1 MKQASLVLAAATA
14 GSLGVQAFTVPYTTV
29 VANTA
34 GDVPEIVGETAYLG
48 GSDGVLA
55 APVKGTA
62 AVKIYYEFVDPG
74 TKVRAIMTW
83 TSLEFLTLVNPK
95 TVALSPGD
103 TTSTNLFVTT
113 YSANNAGTVS
123 FFQGEYSSWSVQQT
137 LSPPDHVDIP
147 RNQFGSVLQFDREN
161 FETLYVA
168 CGNCSTSAGKGRGA
182 IYLYEQDKG
191 PKKHSWSQ
199 TSVITHSKLYGLGMS
214 KLSVNKDLLVA
225 STTSNG
231 PILFRKVKGEYT
243 PEQILGDKQ
252 TVLNF
257 QVYHDTIA
265 LSVAPGSH
273 GGHSLMSSVLI
284 LGSAKPAPAKEG
296 PLKGKQMPI
305 QWSVQQVLVPP
316 LPSSSPRDHGFG
328 TGLSF
333 DGDRLAIISGN
344 STGAAVVED
353 LYVYERS
360 SSTGKWSVQQSLQDF
375 SGKSGKIPDIYLRG
389 SDLLVVKN
397 ASRITF
403 WDQFANSD
411 CLIVQVEDHFG
422 DGWDVARLTA
432 TAPDGSKEYYSSRCD
447 LGNPHKV
454 RYCPAKLEMGGIYH
468 FEVINAAGKA
478 KNFWELQWRVY
489 DEKSAKWYI
498 GGHDT
503 KMDFEWSPEA
513 QTFTPRHMHHPI
525 LNESCTYCPPRPT
538 DKPTPVLRSRAL
550 KGGDDKNNKWSTQHP
565 TSTPAPTLATTNNV
579 NWRSMILHGSDLW
592 WSNVHK
598 TASYYVS
605 DAKSQRLVATGTL
618 CPGEASGKVC
628 WVDLPDGEY
637 NVRVGGALGAT
648 AITWQFCRSAEQIA
662 SQTQISIRIQ
672 DGECTALSRHPV
684 ASYCLKTN
692 AQAVVQIEF
701 IVLGVSHGSLG
712 ADDTD
717 ALRNAIAFAFNGLTK
732 DDVQISAASS
742 GADGLYV
749 SADVTLSQKQGYD
762 VLSVDGLDQVMS
774 SVETYMAGN
783 GPRAIW
789 SGLQSAEH
797 RTVFATSTSVQFIS
811 AELTGSKDEILD
823 TTTAVDEVLSYFD
836 QPSSSYEEKNSGS
849 SDANVLDSVSTA
861 GYFLAAGALVA
872 LVAGL
877 VVVSRRAS
885 APVDAASTKD
895 YSELEAASTHSAS
908 SRVQLK
914 DLNYATPNVADLK
927 QLVESEDE
935 VLKIMLSRG
944 K

>member
-1 MKQASLVLAAATA
+1 M
-14 GSLGVQAFTVPYTTV
+14 
-29 VANTA
+29 
-34 GDVPEIVGETAYLG
+34 
-48 GSDGVLA
+48 
-55 APVKGTA
+55 
-62 AVKIYYEFVDPG
+62 
-74 TKVRAIMTW
+74 
-83 TSLEFLTLVNPK
+83 
-95 TVALSPGD
+95 
-103 TTSTNLFVTT
+103 TT
-113 YSANNAGTVS
+113 YSATAAGTVS

-137 LSPPDHVDIP
+137 LSPPEGVDTHK
-147 RNQFGSVLQFDREN
+147 NLFGSVLEFDREN

-182 IYLYEQDKG
+182 IYLYEQDKSST
-191 PKKHSWSQ
+191 KQSWSQ
-199 TSVITHSKLYGLGMS
+199 TSVITHSKLYGLGKS
-214 KLSVNKDLLVA
+214 KLSVNKDLLIA

-231 PILFRKVKGEYT
+231 PILFRKVKGDYI

-252 TVLNF
+252 TVNNF

-265 LSVAPGSH
+265 LSVSAGSR
-273 GGHSLMSSVLI
+273 GGNSLMSSVLI

-296 PLKGKQMPI
+296 PLKGKPMPI

-316 LPSSSPRDHGFG
+316 LPSTGPKDQGFG

-344 STGAAVVED
+344 STDGAIVED

-375 SGKSGKIPDIYLRG
+375 SGASGKIPDIYLRG

-403 WDQFANSD
+403 WDQFASSD

-447 LGNPHKV
+447 LNNPHKV
-454 RYCPAKLEMGGIYH
+454 RYCPANLEMGGIYH

-513 QTFTPRHMHHPI
+513 QTFTPRRMHHPI
-525 LNESCTYCPPRPT
+525 LNESCTYCTPRPT

-550 KGGDDKNNKWSTQHP
+550 KGADDNNKWSTQHP
-565 TSTPAPTLATTNNV
+565 TSTPAPTLDTTNNV
-579 NWRSMILHGSDLW
+579 NWRSMILSVGAIRW

-598 TASYYVS
+598 TTSYYVS
-605 DAKSQRLVATGTL
+605 DVKSQRLVASGTM
-618 CPGEASGKVC
+618 CPGEVSGKVC

-637 NVRVGGALGAT
+637 NVRVGGALAGT
-648 AITWQFCRSAEQIA
+648 TTGIGWQFCRAANVIPA
-662 SQTQISIRIQ
+662 QTQIAIRIQ
-672 DGECTALSRHPV
+672 DGECTALSRHAV
-684 ASYCLKTN
+684 TSYCLKTN

-717 ALRNAIAFAFNGLTK
+717 ALKNAIAFAFNGLTK

-749 SADVTLSQKQGYD
+749 SADITLSQKQGYD

-823 TTTAVDEVLSYFD
+823 TTTSVDEVLSYFD

-872 LVAGL
+872 LVVGF
-877 VVVSRRAS
+877 VVVTRRAS

-927 QLVESEDE
+927 QLVES
-935 VLKIMLSRG
+935 VSFISSFSSLSCLYFSFFFRRM
-944 K
+944 KFSR